1 MTIKKHTDA
10 ALPAAVRRNRLK
22 GNRTLPK
29 TAPRHVTGG
38 QPVFGQTSTSERER
52 MVQRY
57 AHTPAHAPVTCA
69 LLLDHM
75 PLCFIDVVPQHEPI
89 DDQGLDLPMLLH
101 AQAAGVA
108 IYVLTNGDDWRFFN
122 TDAQGS
128 VGAEPFL
135 TVRISDDAPLAD
147 KLEMLQILSPERLRQ
162 RMAGRVR
169 A

>member
-1 MTIKKHTDA
+1 MTNKKHTDA
-10 ALPAAVRRNRLK
+10 ATLAAVCHNRPK
-22 GNRTLPK
+22 GNRTPPK
-29 TAPRHVTGG
+29 TAPRQVMGG
-38 QPVFGQTSTSERER
+38 QPASGQTSTSERER
-52 MVQRY
+52 TVQRY
-57 AHTPAHAPVTCA
+57 AHTSVHAPVSCA
-69 LLLDHM
+69 LLLDRR
-75 PLCFIDVVPQHEPI
+75 PVCFIDVAPQHEPI